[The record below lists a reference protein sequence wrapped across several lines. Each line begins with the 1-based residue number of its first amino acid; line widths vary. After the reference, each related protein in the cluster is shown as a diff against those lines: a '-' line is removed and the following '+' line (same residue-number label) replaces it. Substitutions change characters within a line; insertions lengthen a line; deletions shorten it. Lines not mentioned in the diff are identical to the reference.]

1 VITTLDHHGATIV
14 YNLIKNKNSCIYRS
28 SYNNDICRSSYFSYN
43 ILHKSFIYTDD
54 KIWDKFWILW
64 VNISLSEPTQHII
77 NTFIYTDDRIWDKF
91 WWQNLR
97 QILVLRV
104 NIVCPNP
111 HKYPCLEYN
120 FPFLKSQ
127 QFQTKYLQPIK

>member
-1 VITTLDHHGATIV
+1 LIYAGVLILVTI
-14 YNLIKNKNSCIYRS
+14 SCINPSFIQTSRLSEPTLHRS
-28 SYNNDICRSSYFSYN
+28 IYT
-43 ILHKSFIYTDD
+43 FIYTDD

-120 FPFLKSQ
+120 FPYLKSQ